1 MRSREGLATVS
12 LGFGEAALAACPALR
27 QACIMF
33 TIEHEFDAT
42 VVTLIDEPGVHR
54 QEDITITAFEDCV
67 VLEQLNRDGETVD
80 KITLSL
86 AQLADLREALN
97 LPEGVYKRKET

>member
-1 MRSREGLATVS
+1 
-12 LGFGEAALAACPALR
+12 
-27 QACIMF
+27 MF

-42 VVTLIDEPGVHR
+42 VVTLVDEGAVYL
-54 QEDITITAFEDCV
+54 QEDVVITAFEDCV
-67 VLEQLNRDGETVD
+67 VLEQGDRDGEGVQ

-97 LPEGVYKRKET
+97 LPEGVYKRKV

>member
-1 MRSREGLATVS
+1 
-12 LGFGEAALAACPALR
+12 
-27 QACIMF
+27 MF